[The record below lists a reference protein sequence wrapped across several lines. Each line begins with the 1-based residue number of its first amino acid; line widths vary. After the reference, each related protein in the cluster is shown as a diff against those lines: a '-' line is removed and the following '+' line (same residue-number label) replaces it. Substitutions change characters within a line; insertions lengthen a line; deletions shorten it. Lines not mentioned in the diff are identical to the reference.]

1 MSKDHRP
8 YDIPEWER
16 IEHAGG
22 WVCENGRLNGTL
34 AMSRALGDYE
44 FKSNEGVAE
53 QLLSAK
59 PDITKIKIKNGEE

>member
-22 WVCENGRLNGTL
+22 WVDENGRLNGTL
-34 AMSRALGDYE
+34 AMSRALGDHE
-44 FKSNEGVAE
+44 FKSNEGIAE
-53 QLLSAK
+53 
-59 PDITKIKIKNGEE
+59 